1 MTALPFAAVIFDLD
15 GTLLATEQMGIE
27 TQEAALHRMGR
38 TAPEGLLHSLVGMD
52 EPSARKILRDH
63 IGADF
68 DFDQLDRFWAEA
80 LIERR
85 DRDGIPLRPYVADL
99 LAALRE
105 MGMPFA
111 IATSS
116 TTDQAREKL
125 AAAGL
130 TDSFDIVVTR
140 SDVPDPKPAPD
151 VYLLAAQRLGIDP
164 TRCLAFE
171 DSDIGARAARAAGMT
186 VVQVPDMTPLS
197 GDHADLMAEDL
208 IAGARGIGL
217 LAA

>member
-1 MTALPFAAVIFDLD
+1 MSGHMTFPRVPQTRPAAPYDKRKLSYAGTFTDPWAARVIRAMEWMTGKLAL
-15 GTLLATEQMGIE
+15 
-27 TQEAALHRMGR
+27 
-38 TAPEGLLHSLVGMD
+38 
-52 EPSARKILRDH
+52 LRR
-63 IGADF
+63 IR
-68 DFDQLDRFWAEA
+68 RF
-80 LIERR
+80 ERR
-85 DRDGIPLRPYVADL
+85 GTPHGQAFWS
-99 LAALRE
+99 AALRE

-116 TTDQAREKL
+116 TRDQAREKL
-125 AAAGL
+125 AAARL

-151 VYLLAAQRLGIDP
+151 VYLLAAKRLGIDP